1 MSQTSHILVADD
13 NLSAREVLR
22 GLLTKFGYKLTFATN
37 GQEALAEAQRI
48 VPDVILLD
56 VMMPGLTGFQVCEYI
71 RSDPQLA
78 EVPILLITALDDRE
92 SRLQG
97 IKAGADDFISKPF
110 DPVELS
116 ARVQTIL
123 QLNRYRRLHT
133 ERSKFEWV
141 VEQSGYGYLI
151 LNGQEAITYA
161 NTQARRYLG
170 LPESNEVAP
179 GLPFLE
185 VAQCY
190 FHCEPEDAWQAWP
203 TLSKAT
209 PAYLVRPATDE
220 ADSFWLQ
227 VEQMEMAGGGDQK
240 YLIHLRDVTE
250 AINSR
255 RLTWT
260 FQSQVG
266 HKLRTP
272 SMLIT
277 GFLDVMLED
286 ETLSKEQRAHL
297 SSIYNNA
304 LRLQEGIQD
313 ILEYLDVPH
322 SARHGEPIHRLA
334 ELLPLIDEIQ
344 ADLAFNSVT
353 IHLPAE
359 PENLAGPLPLTK
371 RALELI
377 LSELLENSKKF
388 HPSQTPTVEVTVNV
402 EDGYVKLYVQDN
414 GLHLPPDQLHRMW
427 LPYYQVERY
436 FTGQVTGM
444 GLGLAIVAGLI
455 WDVGGSFRTSNRP
468 DGPGLIVELT
478 IPLPQQQ

>member
-22 GLLTKFGYKLTFATN
+22 GLLTKFGYELTFATN
-37 GQEALAEAQRI
+37 GQEALAEAKRI

-56 VMMPGLTGFQVCEYI
+56 VMMPGLTGFQVCERI
-71 RSDPQLA
+71 RSDAQLA

-151 LNGQEAITYA
+151 LNRQQVITYA
-161 NTQARRYLG
+161 NTQARQYLG
-170 LPESNEVAP
+170 LPENSEVSSS
-179 GLPFLE
+179 LPFLSE
-185 VAQCY
+185 AQRH
-190 FHCEPEDAWQAWP
+190 FHCEPEDVWQTWP
-203 TLSKAT
+203 NLPDST

-227 VEQMEMAGGGDQK
+227 VEQMEMVGGGDQK

-250 AINSR
+250 EINNR

-286 ETLSKEQRAHL
+286 ETLSKEQHVHL
-297 SSIYNNA
+297 KSIYNNA

-322 SARHGEPIHRLA
+322 SARHGEPIYRLS
-334 ELLPLIDEIQ
+334 EMPPLVEKIQ
-344 ADLAFNSVT
+344 TDLGLASVT
-353 IHLPAE
+353 TQLPAE
-359 PENLAGPLPLTK
+359 AEDLAGPLPLTK
-371 RALELI
+371 RAMELI

-388 HPSQTPTVEVTVNV
+388 HPSQTPVVEVAVAL
-402 EDGYVKLYVQDN
+402 EEGYLKLWVQDN

-427 LPYYQVERY
+427 LPYYQIEKY

-444 GLGLAIVAGLI
+444 GLGLAIVAGLV
-455 WDVGGSFRTSNRP
+455 WDVGGSFRTSNRT

-478 IPLPQQQ
+478 LPLIK

>member
-22 GLLTKFGYKLTFATN
+22 GLLTKFGYELTFATN
-37 GQEALAEAQRI
+37 GQEALAEAKRI

-56 VMMPGLTGFQVCEYI
+56 VMMPGLTGFQVCERI
-71 RSDPQLA
+71 RSDAQLA

-151 LNGQEAITYA
+151 LNRQQVITYA
-161 NTQARRYLG
+161 NTQARQYLG
-170 LPESNEVAP
+170 LPENSEVSSS
-179 GLPFLE
+179 LPFLSE
-185 VAQCY
+185 AQRH
-190 FHCEPEDAWQAWP
+190 FHCEPEDVWQTWP
-203 TLSKAT
+203 NLPDST

-227 VEQMEMAGGGDQK
+227 VEQMEMVGGGDQK

-250 AINSR
+250 EINNR

-286 ETLSKEQRAHL
+286 ETLSKEQHVHL
-297 SSIYNNA
+297 KSIYNNA

-322 SARHGEPIHRLA
+322 SARHGEPIYRLS
-334 ELLPLIDEIQ
+334 ELPPLVEKIQ
-344 ADLAFNSVT
+344 ADL
-353 IHLPAE
+353 
-359 PENLAGPLPLTK
+359 
-371 RALELI
+371 
-377 LSELLENSKKF
+377 
-388 HPSQTPTVEVTVNV
+388 
-402 EDGYVKLYVQDN
+402 
-414 GLHLPPDQLHRMW
+414 
-427 LPYYQVERY
+427 
-436 FTGQVTGM
+436 
-444 GLGLAIVAGLI
+444 GLA
-455 WDVGGSFRTSNRP
+455 S
-468 DGPGLIVELT
+468 
-478 IPLPQQQ
+478 